1 LHNAANNIHARI
13 KKAAPPEAAFCFH
26 RIACNPRQ
34 AVILKQLATQSVSE
48 DDNNRRVIH
57 IRLIDSF
64 IDDVWACKKHVMS
77 GNSAFRIYVN
87 AQEYSVSFT
96 YRGPFHESLTER
108 VVDISENTIANNQ
121 GLPRINRKV
130 SFLLVECFQN
140 IIKHGE
146 KLARV
151 QHGKNEEGLF
161 SFKNVGSVYVINSIN
176 VIKNEEVE
184 VLKEMVDQINLLSK
198 EELRN
203 LYKKQLVEN
212 ELSHKGGAGLGLI
225 ELARKSGQKL
235 EYEFEVLDEGLQLFH
250 QQVMFN
256 REEDNHVG
264 VDFISPTRTLY
275 KELEKSEILLSYKGD
290 FSQKSILPILNI
302 VESNIGRSDEEM
314 ILAKKVG
321 HVLIEMLQNISR
333 LAADV
338 KGIKDG
344 IFLIGKTGDR
354 FFVQAGNIMEPS
366 KAEVLQKWLGSL
378 SAMSKENLRKVHKDK
393 IKSSIKLSDKS
404 RSGLGLI
411 QIAKVS
417 ASPIEYQFDQ
427 ISEDK
432 MFFSLYVI
440 V

>member
-1 LHNAANNIHARI
+1 
-13 KKAAPPEAAFCFH
+13 
-26 RIACNPRQ
+26 
-34 AVILKQLATQSVSE
+34 
-48 DDNNRRVIH
+48 
-57 IRLIDSF
+57 
-64 IDDVWACKKHVMS
+64 M
-77 GNSAFRIYVN
+77 
-87 AQEYSVSFT
+87 
-96 YRGPFHESLTER
+96 
-108 VVDISENTIANNQ
+108 
-121 GLPRINRKV
+121 
-130 SFLLVECFQN
+130 
-140 IIKHGE
+140 
-146 KLARV
+146 
-151 QHGKNEEGLF
+151 
-161 SFKNVGSVYVINSIN
+161 
-176 VIKNEEVE
+176 
-184 VLKEMVDQINLLSK
+184 
-198 EELRN
+198 
-203 LYKKQLVEN
+203 
-212 ELSHKGGAGLGLI
+212 
-225 ELARKSGQKL
+225 
-235 EYEFEVLDEGLQLFH
+235 
-250 QQVMFN
+250 
-256 REEDNHVG
+256 
-264 VDFISPTRTLY
+264 
-275 KELEKSEILLSYKGD
+275 
-290 FSQKSILPILNI
+290 PILNI

-333 LAADV
+333 HAADV